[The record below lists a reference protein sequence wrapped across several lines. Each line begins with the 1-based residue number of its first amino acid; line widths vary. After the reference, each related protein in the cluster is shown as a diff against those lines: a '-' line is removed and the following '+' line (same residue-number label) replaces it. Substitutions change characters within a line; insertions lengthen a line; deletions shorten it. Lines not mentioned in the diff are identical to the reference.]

1 MKRLMS
7 VGLGLLAASAISAA
21 MAASAFAEAPEFG
34 RCQKVTG
41 EQMGKKTVYHG
52 HYANSVC
59 TTASPD
65 AKGKYEWFPGVEKAT
80 FTAVSKPGMKVTF
93 ETVSG
98 KKIVCSAET
107 SSGEY
112 TSPKLEEHVVFK
124 FTGCDFEE
132 RYSYYQQSSYVAS
145 SAGAAEGEIVTEPTE
160 CELGTVQQGA
170 TPKTDKLALSCAE
183 ENEFMWLKWKVA
195 GYYGNEEPELCMRGW
210 WFLTLKANSMSSSTT
225 TLKSTQS
232 HGIQTYEKFI
242 EGPPEPLE
250 ATLNRMTFE
259 TAGLSLTSV
268 QANEEPVEAN
278 SVA

>member
-7 VGLGLLAASAISAA
+7 VGLGLLAVSAISAA
-21 MAASAFAEAPEFG
+21 MTASAFAEAPEFG
-34 RCQKVTG
+34 RCQKVAG

-52 HYANSVC
+52 RYTNSVC
-59 TTASPD
+59 TKASPE
-65 AKGKYEWFPGVEKAT
+65 ASGKYEWFPGVERT
-80 FTAVSKPGMKVTF
+80 PFTAVSKPGMKVMF

-98 KKIVCSAET
+98 KKIVCTGET

-112 TSPKLEEHVVFK
+112 TGPKLEEHVVFR

-132 RYSYYQQSSYVAS
+132 RHGYYQHASYVAS

-160 CELGTVQQGA
+160 CELGVVQQGA
-170 TPKTDKLALSCAE
+170 TPKTNKLALSCAE

-195 GYYGNEEPELCMRGW
+195 AYYGYEEPELCMRGW
-210 WFLTLKANSMSSSTT
+210 WFLTVKANSMSSSV

-232 HGIQTYEKFI
+232 DGVQTYEKFV

-250 ATLNRMTFE
+250 STLNKVSFE
-259 TAGLSLTSV
+259 KTGLSLTSV
-268 QANEEPVEAN
+268 QTNEEPVEAN